1 MASGCNRVFLGIL
14 FPCFMVYYTHG
25 LTIDDGVIRQFP
37 EDLRHENIH
46 LSRSVVDG
54 TSGSP
59 WPLPQQMTSNGSQL
73 YLSSFTFEF
82 SYSMYSCDILQ
93 NAFQRYQKLIFDGRA
108 EYAKL
113 RFQSTKIKESG
124 TLQLGGL
131 VVKLDQPC
139 EDLPGLESNESYSL
153 DVNNNGAVLSTS
165 SIWGA
170 LRGLET
176 FSQLVYENED
186 GQQVINMTSITD
198 WPRFQYRGILID
210 TGRHFITVPLLLQ
223 NLDAMA
229 YNKFNVFH
237 WHIVDDQSFPY
248 QSRVFPDMHTKG
260 AFKPAYRHSYTQED
274 IALIIEYGRQRGIRV
289 VAEFDSPGHSQS
301 WGLSQKDLLT
311 PCYSGGKPDGTFGP
325 MNPMLNSTY
334 DFLKK
339 FFAEI
344 VSVFPDHYIH
354 LGGDEVSFNCWKS
367 NPDITTF
374 MQQMGF
380 GDDYSKLESYYI
392 ERLLE
397 IMQTLKAGYIVW
409 QDVFDNKVQVEP
421 DTLIHVWK
429 GGYQDELGSVTKAG
443 HQTILS
449 SPWYLNYVKDPY
461 DRDWK
466 NYYKADPQNFSG
478 TQQQKDLVLGGE
490 ACMWGEYA
498 DGTNVIQ
505 RLWPLAGTVG
515 ERLWSAADVTD
526 VKTAG
531 PRLVEQRCRMVRR
544 GIQAE
549 PVVGPGYCLYEYS
562 P

>member
-1 MASGCNRVFLGIL
+1 MRN
-14 FPCFMVYYTHG
+14 
-25 LTIDDGVIRQFP
+25 
-37 EDLRHENIH
+37 
-46 LSRSVVDG
+46 SVVIAILLCSVVFDCVVAVG
-54 TSGSP
+54 DDVTRQVSEDFPGENGRFTRPTVVRTSGSP
-59 WPLPQQMTSNGSQL
+59 WPLPQQMASNGSQL
-73 YLSSFTFEF
+73 VVRSLTFEF

-93 NAFQRYQKLIFDGRA
+93 NAFQRYHKLIFDGKA
-108 EYAKL
+108 DTKL
-113 RFQSTKIKESG
+113 RFSSARRKESG
-124 TLQLGGL
+124 TSKELGGL
-131 VVKLDQPC
+131 LVKLDQPC

-153 DVNNNGAVLSTS
+153 DVNNSGAVLSTS

-176 FSQLVYENED
+176 FSQLVYETED
-186 GQQVINMTSITD
+186 GQKVINMTSITD
-198 WPRFQYRGILID
+198 WPRFQYRGILLD
-210 TGRHFITVPLLLQ
+210 TSRHFITVPVILQ

-248 QSRVFPDMHTKG
+248 QSRAFPDMHTKG
-260 AFKPAYRHSYTQED
+260 AFKPAYRHSYTQGE

-289 VAEFDSPGHSQS
+289 VAEFDTPGHSQS
-301 WGLSQKDLLT
+301 WGLSQEDLLT

-325 MNPMLNSTY
+325 INPMLNSTY

-344 VSVFPDHYIH
+344 VSVFPDHYVH

-367 NPDITTF
+367 NPDITVF

-392 ERLLE
+392 GKLLE

-409 QDVFDNKVQVEP
+409 QEVFDNKVQVEP

-461 DRDWK
+461 NQDWQ
-466 NYYKADPQNFSG
+466 NYYKVDPQNFSG

-490 ACMWGEYA
+490 ACMWAEYV
-498 DGTNVIQ
+498 DGTNVIE
-505 RLWPLAGTVG
+505 RLWPLSGTVG

-531 PRLVEQRCRMVRR
+531 PRLAEQRCRMVRR

-549 PVVGPGYCLYEYS
+549 PVTGPGYCLYEYS